1 MIDFPLETKCCP
13 FFCGRSTQYACFRI
27 SVIVFQTLFV
37 CSSLVRVPESRVNWG
52 SGDFGG
58 LGALF
63 RVECKEGHGFQ
74 KPWAFWS
81 KVRCLGN
88 QTANQRNSRKSWTL
102 LFLLIPD
109 NADTIC

>member
-1 MIDFPLETKCCP
+1 MLSIFL
-13 FFCGRSTQYACFRI
+13 RTQYTVRMRPHLCHRL
-27 SVIVFQTLFV
+27 SDFV

-74 KPWAFWS
+74 KPRAFWS
-81 KVRCLGN
+81 KVQCLGN

-102 LFLLIPD
+102 LFLFIPD